1 MDYIWLEQSLRA
13 YSFLINQSFF
23 ASILT
28 TSSLSYMLMSN
39 TYVIY
44 SLLYIIHE
52 YLMYMSANTP
62 NAPICALYVL
72 LRITLMPRI
81 RALYVL
87 LRITLIPRIW
97 AYTCY
102 LSHVLARWWVFSLTE
117 RTEFTEHFF
126 ALFRAHRRPPAYRV
140 HRALLLKV
148 AVRVCEIGWLN
159 VSVGLCEICS
169 SVFFCEK

>member
-13 YSFLINQSFF
+13 YSFFINQSFF

-39 TYVIY
+39 TCVIY

-72 LRITLMPRI
+72 LIT
-81 RALYVL
+81 
-87 LRITLIPRIW
+87 
-97 AYTCY
+97 C
-102 LSHVLARWWVFSLTE
+102 
-117 RTEFTEHFF
+117 
-126 ALFRAHRRPPAYRV
+126 
-140 HRALLLKV
+140 
-148 AVRVCEIGWLN
+148 
-159 VSVGLCEICS
+159 ICS
-169 SVFFCEK
+169 QGSFISHRTHRFNRAFLRTVSISQNAFGIQISQSVTAKDGCKVL

>member
-13 YSFLINQSFF
+13 YSFLVNQSFF

-39 TYVIY
+39 TCVIY

-62 NAPICALYVL
+62 NAPNTALYVL
-72 LRITLMPRI
+72 LRITLTPRI

-87 LRITLIPRIW
+87 LRIKLIPRIW
-97 AYTCY
+97 AYMCY
-102 LSHVLARWWVFSLTE
+102 LSHVLARWGVFSLTE
-117 RTEFTEHFF
+117 HTEVTEVLSTRFRVHRT
-126 ALFRAHRRPPAYRV
+126 PSAYRV
-140 HRALLLKV
+140 HRALLLKM
-148 AVRVCEIGWLN
+148 AVRFCEIG
-159 VSVGLCEICS
+159 
-169 SVFFCEK
+169 

>member
-52 YLMYMSANTP
+52 DLMYMSANTP

-72 LRITLMPRI
+72 LRITLIPRI
-81 RALYVL
+81 R
-87 LRITLIPRIW
+87 

-102 LSHVLARWWVFSLTE
+102 LSHVFARRGCFSLTE
-117 RTEFTEHFF
+117 FTDLTELFGARFEPTERLRHTEFTEGYCQ
-126 ALFRAHRRPPAYRV
+126 R
-140 HRALLLKV
+140 
-148 AVRVCEIGWLN
+148 WL
-159 VSVGLCEICS
+159 
-169 SVFFCEK
+169 

>member
-39 TYVIY
+39 TCVIY

-62 NAPICALYVL
+62 NASICALYVL

-97 AYTCY
+97 ACTCY
-102 LSHVLARWWVFSLTE
+102 LSHVFSLWGVFSLTE
-117 RTEFTEHFF
+117 RTDLTEFFGARFDPTERLRHTEFTE
-126 ALFRAHRRPPAYRV
+126 RYCQR
-140 HRALLLKV
+140 
-148 AVRVCEIGWLN
+148 WL
-159 VSVGLCEICS
+159 
-169 SVFFCEK
+169 

>member
-44 SLLYIIHE
+44 SLLYRIHE

-72 LRITLMPRI
+72 LRITLIPLI

-87 LRITLIPRIW
+87 LRITLIPRIRALYVLLRITLISRKR

-102 LSHVLARWWVFSLTE
+102 LSHVFARW
-117 RTEFTEHFF
+117 
-126 ALFRAHRRPPAYRV
+126 
-140 HRALLLKV
+140 
-148 AVRVCEIGWLN
+148 
-159 VSVGLCEICS
+159 
-169 SVFFCEK
+169 

>member
-39 TYVIY
+39 TCVIY

-62 NAPICALYVL
+62 NAPICTLYVL

-87 LRITLIPRIW
+87 LRITLMARIECLYVLLRITLM
-97 AYTCY
+97 ARIEGYTFY
-102 LSHVLARWWVFSLTE
+102 YELH
-117 RTEFTEHFF
+117 
-126 ALFRAHRRPPAYRV
+126 
-140 HRALLLKV
+140 
-148 AVRVCEIGWLN
+148 
-159 VSVGLCEICS
+159 
-169 SVFFCEK
+169 